1 MKVNYDEGAC
11 KYLILRVYK
20 QAASD
25 YVLALKR
32 LKNIYKVPEW
42 MGNER
47 LRDRFNAT
55 TAEIERLE
63 NFFNND
69 PYCFLGDGVGQK
81 IINELR
87 KRAKVIGSSKKIDPA
102 LFSKRL
108 RELLEK
114 NALQYEDVSSAT
126 GIPPDQIRHY
136 VEGCRVPTTERVKL
150 LSYYFGVSEDY
161 IKCFTNERN

>member
-1 MKVNYDEGAC
+1 MNYDEAAC

-20 QAASD
+20 QAAGD

-32 LKNIYKVPEW
+32 LKNIYKIPDW

-47 LRDRFNAT
+47 LRDRFNET
-55 TAEIERLE
+55 TSEIERLE

-81 IINELR
+81 VINEFR
-87 KRAKVIGSSKKIDPA
+87 KRVKVGGCSKKIDPA

-114 NALQYEDVSSAT
+114 NDLQYKDVSSAT
-126 GIPPDQIRHY
+126 GIPPDHIRRY
-136 VEGCRVPTTERVKL
+136 AEGYRVPTMERVKL
-150 LSYYFGVSEDY
+150 LSHYFGVSEDY
-161 IKCFTNERN
+161 IKCVTNERN

>member
-1 MKVNYDEGAC
+1 MKVNYDEAAC

-20 QAASD
+20 QAAGD

-32 LKNIYKVPEW
+32 LKNIYKIPDW

-47 LRDRFNAT
+47 LRDRFNET
-55 TAEIERLE
+55 TSEFERLE

-81 IINELR
+81 VINEFR
-87 KRAKVIGSSKKIDPA
+87 KRVKVGGCSKKIDPA

-114 NALQYEDVSSAT
+114 NDLQYKDVSSAT
-126 GIPPDQIRHY
+126 GIPPDHIRRY
-136 VEGCRVPTTERVKL
+136 AEGYRVPTMERVKL
-150 LSYYFGVSEDY
+150 LSHYFGVSEDY
-161 IKCFTNERN
+161 IKCVTNERN

>member
-47 LRDRFNAT
+47 LRDRFNST
-55 TAEIERLE
+55 TSEIERLE

-87 KRAKVIGSSKKIDPA
+87 KRAKVRGSSKKIDPA

-114 NALQYEDVSSAT
+114 NALQYEDVSLAT

-136 VEGCRVPTTERVKL
+136 AEGYRVPTTERVKL

>member
-1 MKVNYDEGAC
+1 MKVNYDEAAC

-20 QAASD
+20 QAAGD

-32 LKNIYKVPEW
+32 LKNIYKIPDW

-47 LRDRFNAT
+47 LRDRFNET
-55 TAEIERLE
+55 TSEIERLE

-81 IINELR
+81 VINEFR
-87 KRAKVIGSSKKIDPA
+87 KRVKVGGCSKKIDPA

-114 NALQYEDVSSAT
+114 NDLQYKDVSSAT
-126 GIPPDQIRHY
+126 GIPPDHNRRY
-136 VEGCRVPTTERVKL
+136 AEGYRVPTMERVKL
-150 LSYYFGVSEDY
+150 LSHYFGVSEDY
-161 IKCFTNERN
+161 IKCVTNERN